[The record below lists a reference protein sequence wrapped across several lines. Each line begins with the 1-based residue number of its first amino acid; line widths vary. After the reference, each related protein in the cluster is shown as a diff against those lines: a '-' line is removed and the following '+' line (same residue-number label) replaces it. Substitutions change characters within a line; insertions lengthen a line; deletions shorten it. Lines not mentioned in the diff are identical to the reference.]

1 LDLGR
6 HETVFGDDESYDH
19 DEGEPAEN
27 ARPPRPE
34 ATGDD
39 RVEAAL
45 DRLAELERAPVSD
58 HAEVFEDVHQR
69 LQDVLASVDS
79 DEGPPPSDLPET
91 P

>member
-1 LDLGR
+1 
-6 HETVFGDDESYDH
+6 VFGDDESYDH

-27 ARPPRPE
+27 ARPSRPE

-79 DEGPPPSDLPET
+79 DEEPPPSGLPET
-91 P
+91 R